1 VANAS
6 GEQYVLSLETEH
18 GQLRATIAQVG
29 ASLRQL
35 SIGSIDLVE
44 PYSADQER
52 PLCAGVIMSPWVNR
66 LDGGRW
72 SHDGIQ
78 LENPITIIDQN
89 NANHGLL
96 LDRRYDLVEKSE
108 SAVTLSAVIESPAG
122 YPFEIETRV
131 NYSLTSRG
139 LEVTQSAK
147 NLSAVKAP
155 YATGAHPYFKFS
167 EVETGELILSSD
179 AETRTVVD
187 ERQIPISE
195 APTLGSKFD
204 LRKGLAVGENFIDE
218 DFTDLPLDENQ
229 RSHVYLKSTAG
240 RGIDVWQDSSFKHV
254 VIFTPNYFPAI
265 NGEKVYAAAIE
276 PSTAAP
282 NALNSG
288 KDLIWLAPGQEF
300 VGKWGVDLVL

>member
-6 GEQYVLSLETEH
+6 GEQYVLSLETEN

-29 ASLRQL
+29 ASLREL
-35 SIGSIDLVE
+35 SIGSIELVE
-44 PYSADQER
+44 PYAADQER

-72 SHDGIQ
+72 KHDGVQ
-78 LENPITIIDQN
+78 LENPITIFDQN
-89 NANHGLL
+89 NSNHGLL
-96 LDRRYDLVEKSE
+96 LDRRYEPLEQSSSE
-108 SAVTLSAVIESPAG
+108 VTLSALIGSPTG

-131 NYSLTSRG
+131 TYSLSSRG
-139 LEVTQSAK
+139 LEVTHRAK
-147 NLSAVKAP
+147 NLSGSKAP

-167 EVETGELILSSD
+167 EVETADLIISSD

-195 APTLGSKFD
+195 EPTKGSKFD
-204 LRKGLAVGENFIDE
+204 LRQGLKVGENFIDE
-218 DFTDLPLDENQ
+218 DFTDLPLDENL
-229 RSHVYLKSTAG
+229 RSHVYLKSAAG
-240 RGIDVWQDSSFKHV
+240 RGIDVWQDSTFKHV
-254 VIFTPNYFPAI
+254 VLFTPNYFPAV

-276 PSTAAP
+276 PSTAGP

-288 KDLIWLAPGQEF
+288 KDLIWLSPDQEF
-300 VGKWGVDLVL
+300 VGKWGVSLIL